1 MTFAPPCEWVYLNDR
16 IVSAAEAA
24 VSVHAHALSY
34 GTGTFE
40 GIRAWW
46 NPNRERL
53 YLLEA
58 AAHYIR
64 LKQSAAILGLPLP
77 MSVPDL
83 VQATVDLVQS
93 GSTLPVRMHD
103 VDTHLSIA
111 VTPMPGE
118 YSDPRGVRCVVSTWR
133 RAPDVVVPNR
143 AKVTGGYTGP
153 ALAKTDAVRQG
164 YDDAIMLTVD
174 GFVAEASTSNIM
186 VRQGPTWFTPP
197 ITDDILPGITRR
209 QIFDLI
215 PVVERRIHRSELYTS
230 SEVLLCGT
238 ATVVVPVT
246 EVDGRPIGDGHPG
259 KTTVSLNSTIRA
271 IARHTDPRHPEW
283 TTEV

>member
-1 MTFAPPCEWVYLNDR
+1 MTFAPPCEWVYLDNR

-46 NPNRERL
+46 NPDRERL

-58 AAHYIR
+58 AAHYAR

-83 VQATVDLVQS
+83 VQATVDLLRHNSVQEDAYIRPLLVQS

-103 VDTHLSIA
+103 VDTQLSIA

-118 YSDPRGVRCVVSTWR
+118 YSDPQGVRCVVSTWR
-133 RAPDVVVPNR
+133 RAPDVVVPHCAAYAAR
-143 AKVTGGYTGP
+143 LRLWPSTS
-153 ALAKTDAVRQG
+153 
-164 YDDAIMLTVD
+164 VD
-174 GFVAEASTSNIM
+174 GDE
-186 VRQGPTWFTPP
+186 VR
-197 ITDDILPGITRR
+197 
-209 QIFDLI
+209 
-215 PVVERRIHRSELYTS
+215 
-230 SEVLLCGT
+230 
-238 ATVVVPVT
+238 
-246 EVDGRPIGDGHPG
+246 
-259 KTTVSLNSTIRA
+259 
-271 IARHTDPRHPEW
+271 IACARG
-283 TTEV
+283 